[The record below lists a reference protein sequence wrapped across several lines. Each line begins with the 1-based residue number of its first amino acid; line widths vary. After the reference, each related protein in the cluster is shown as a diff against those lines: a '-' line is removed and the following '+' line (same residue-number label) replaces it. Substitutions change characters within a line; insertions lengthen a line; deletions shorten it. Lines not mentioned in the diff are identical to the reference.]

1 MKAPAAVQINLQY
14 LSIITATVQQE
25 QLESNQHNTDKR
37 STRDKNENSC
47 FILSCCCFQSLCRTT
62 LTRTATVAV
71 YVFIQ
76 I

>member
-37 STRDKNENSC
+37 SS
-47 FILSCCCFQSLCRTT
+47 
-62 LTRTATVAV
+62 TASEIKMKIVV
-71 YVFIQ
+71 LFYLVVVVDVVLH
-76 I
+76 